1 MITNEDGS
9 LHSRKEED
17 IFILKDVRKQL
28 KIHNYILKAQGEIET
43 NGLLSSL

>member
-1 MITNEDGS
+1 MIKNENGS

-17 IFILKDVRKQL
+17 IFIPKEVRKHL
-28 KIHNYILKAQGEIET
+28 KIHNYILKAQGEIEK